1 MNHTTGSFCG
11 AGGIEL
17 FYQAW
22 LPGDEPTIAS
32 IGIVHGMGDHSGRFE
47 RLVQPLTDAGIAVH
61 GFDLR
66 GFGRSPGRKGHIAA
80 WREYREDARA
90 FVQMI
95 MAQTPGVPVFLLG
108 YSLGAAIVMDSVM
121 RDPTG
126 LRGAIF
132 IGAPLEPAG
141 VASEMQI
148 RMARVLSRVWPS
160 FSIAMNNDIDGV
172 SRDPDVLAA
181 LITDPLHHNRV
192 TARWGTESM
201 AATDWVRERASEI
214 RLPVLF
220 LHGGDDPFNL
230 VSGTQRFFEQIP
242 YADKTLKV
250 YPGSRHEIH
259 NDLDHAQVAADIID
273 WIKERS

>member
-11 AGGIEL
+11 AGGLEL

-22 LPGDEPTIAS
+22 LPEDGPATAS
-32 IGIVHGMGDHSGRFE
+32 VGIVHGMGDHSGRFE
-47 RLVQPLTDAGIAVH
+47 RLVGPLTDTGIAVH

-66 GFGRSPGRKGHIAA
+66 GFGRSPGRKGHIVS
-80 WREYREDARA
+80 WNQYREDVRA
-90 FVQMI
+90 FVQMM
-95 MAQTPGVPVFLLG
+95 MAQTSSIPLFLLG
-108 YSLGAAIVMDSVM
+108 YSLGAGIVLDYVM

-141 VASEMQI
+141 VASNEQI
-148 RMARVLSRVWPS
+148 TLARALSRIWPT
-160 FSIAMNNDIDGV
+160 FSIGMHNDIDGV

-192 TARWGTESM
+192 TARWGTESI
-201 AATDWVRERASEI
+201 AATDWVRERALEI

-220 LHGGDDPFNL
+220 LHGRDDPFNL
-230 VSGTQRFFEQIP
+230 ASGTESFFEQIA
-242 YADKTLKV
+242 YVDKTLKV

-259 NDLDHAQVAADIID
+259 NDLDHAQVAEDITA
-273 WIKERS
+273 WVKERA